1 MKHVISIATA
11 ALLVGCSSSTTIRVS
26 DPEARIFVNGEYV
39 GTGHGHYADR
49 KPAFTRQEVTLRREG
64 CREESYS
71 FRRNERP
78 DIGAIVS
85 AYYLALPILWLTQY
99 KQYRAYEFDC
109 IETADAVGDDRVEEA
124 AGG

>member
-1 MKHVISIATA
+1 MKHVISIAAA

-39 GTGHGHYADR
+39 GTGHGHYSDR
-49 KPAFTRQEVTLRREG
+49 KPAFTRQEVTLRRDG
-64 CREESYS
+64 CLEESYS

-99 KQYRAYEFDC
+99 KEHRAYEFDC
-109 IETADAVGDDRVEEA
+109 APTDG
-124 AGG
+124 